1 MCVSA
6 RAVDWAHAVARYS
19 GAHTWQSCLVVW
31 DASVGETQQRQTST
45 TMLSSPPLS
54 GVLFYLN
61 KNEEGVHKRGVRDS
75 LRSQS
80 PLARPRGQASGQTRR
95 VVGRA
100 RARVPC
106 ANARRAPSCGA
117 CEAQRPPRPHTA
129 VVGGGCATRGRIRD
143 ARTVKHLQKIAF
155 DGAARAGWRTSQTS
169 PQQDPSKK
177 TWRTTKARDTQGF
190 LRQKCGN
197 RHTPEHHQ
205 PH

>member
-80 PLARPRGQASGQTRR
+80 PLARLRGQASGQTRR

-143 ARTVKHLQKIAF
+143 ARTVKHRQKS
-155 DGAARAGWRTSQTS
+155 RS
-169 PQQDPSKK
+169 PVLRGRGGGYPKHRPSKIRPKK
-177 TWRTTKARDTQGF
+177 TWRTTKARDTEGF
-190 LRQKCGN
+190 LRQKCDN
-197 RHTPEHHQ
+197 RHTPEHQ